1 MTHPDEECGACASS
15 TVCVIF
21 FHSMKDCHTRELPRA
36 AARVVTDAL
45 GVMPVVV
52 VTGARQTGKST
63 LVRSHPSL
71 ADHPY
76 VTLDDPQIRDQARED
91 PASLLLRGEQLIL
104 DEVQRAPDLLLAVK
118 AAVDLDSPR
127 RPGRYVLTGSANL
140 LLMHRVSES
149 LAGRA
154 HYLRLGPLSRA
165 ERMGRGAVGP
175 WSELLTVSWR
185 EWPDLLRGRDA
196 VPGDWREESALGGLP
211 VPAHELDSAR
221 ARALWFDGYV
231 ETYLERDLQLLARI
245 DSLGDFRRLIR
256 AAALRVG
263 SVLNQ
268 ADLARDVAV
277 SAPTVHRWLN
287 LLETSFQVVRV
298 EAFAMNRTKR
308 LIKGPKLYWSDV
320 GLARHLAGGEAVGAH
335 LENLILSDLLVWREI
350 EAPRPSIFHWRTTNH
365 EEVDFVVEAGRRLL
379 AVEVKAVRRPS
390 RRDVRH
396 LLTFQ
401 REYGGA
407 VAGCLLLHDGPDI
420 VPLADGVVAAPWW
433 SVV

>member
-1 MTHPDEECGACASS
+1 MNDSQKP
-15 TVCVIF
+15 
-21 FHSMKDCHTRELPRA
+21 ELSRA
-36 AARVVTDAL
+36 AAAVVAEAL

-63 LVRSHPSL
+63 LVRSHPAL
-71 ADHPY
+71 AGHPY
-76 VTLDDPQIRDQARED
+76 VTLDDPLVRDQARED
-91 PASLLLRGEQLIL
+91 PASILLRGERLVL

-118 AAVDLDSPR
+118 EAVDRDRPR

-140 LLMHRVSES
+140 LLMERVSES

-154 HYLRLGPLSRA
+154 HYLRLWPLSRG
-165 ERMGRGAVGP
+165 ERMGRGTVGA
-175 WSELLTVSWR
+175 WSELLALPFR
-185 EWPDLLRGRDA
+185 EWPELLRARDA
-196 VPGDWREESALGGLP
+196 IPGDWRAESALGGLP
-211 VPAHELDSAR
+211 VPAHELESAS

-245 DSLGDFRRLIR
+245 ENLGDFRRLVR

-298 EAFAMNRTKR
+298 EAFAVNRTKR

-320 GLARHLAGGEAVGAH
+320 GLARHLAGGDAVGVH
-335 LENLILSDLLVWREI
+335 LENLVLSDLLVWRELS
-350 EAPRPSIFHWRTTNH
+350 APRPSIYYWRTTNQ
-365 EEVDFVVEAGRRLL
+365 EEVDFVVEAGSRLL
-379 AVEVKAVRRPS
+379 AVEVKAGRRPS
-390 RRDVRH
+390 HRDARH
-396 LLTFQ
+396 LLTFR
-401 REYGGA
+401 REYGDA
-407 VAGCLLLHDGPDI
+407 VAGALLLQDGEE
-420 VPLADGVVAAPWW
+420 VLPLAEGVLAVPWW
-433 SVV
+433 RVL